1 MDKPQSCVL
10 VIFGAS
16 GDLTKRKL
24 VPALFSLFEQNLLPE
39 KFAILGVGRTSFDD
53 ESFRKYICENLKT
66 FTKLEKIDEL
76 TEKQFIQNFYFCS
89 IDTNSIPEYLK
100 IKQKLT
106 AIVSDYDIDRNFL
119 FYLSSPPSLYERIVA
134 GLGTCDLQKEET
146 YQHNWKRLVVE
157 KPFGQDLD
165 SAKTLNKNLLKVFRE
180 KQVYR
185 IDHYLGKETVQ
196 NILALRFSNGIFEP
210 LWNRNYINYVEIT
223 AAEQLG
229 VENRGGYYDQ
239 IGALRDMVQNHL
251 LQLLGTIAIEP
262 PGSFDPQSVRNEMVK
277 IFRSLQEITPSKVSQ
292 FSIRGQ
298 YMEGHLNGNSLKGYR
313 QEDGVNSN
321 SRTETFAAVKVYVDS
336 WRWSGVP
343 FIIRT
348 GKRMPTR
355 VTEVAINFK
364 PAPHFLFA
372 KDNPNYQ
379 APNRLILRIQP
390 DEGMLLNFGMKSPG
404 SGFQIKNVGMDF
416 HYSDL
421 SNDRLPDSYERLL
434 LDALL
439 GDATLFY
446 RGDAAEECWS
456 FVQPILD
463 SWNNGETPLYG
474 YPAATWGPIESAR
487 LLKGYESDWRYPCK
501 NITSH
506 DKFCEL

>member
-24 VPALFSLFEQNLLPE
+24 VPALFSLFEQKLLPE
-39 KFAILGVGRTSFDD
+39 KFAILGVGRKSFDD
-53 ESFRKYICENLKT
+53 ESFRKYICENLKI

-76 TEKQFIQNFYFCS
+76 VEKQFIQNFYFCS
-89 IDTNSIPEYLK
+89 IDTNSIPEYSK

-106 AIVSDYDIDRNFL
+106 SIVSDYDIDRNFL

-134 GLGTCDLQKEET
+134 GLGTCDLQREET

-180 KQVYR
+180 KQIYR

-210 LWNRNYINYVEIT
+210 LWNRNYIDYIEIT

-229 VENRGGYYDQ
+229 VENRGGYYEH

-262 PGSFDPQSVRNEMVK
+262 PGSFEPQSVRNEMVK
-277 IFRSLQEITPSKVSQ
+277 IFRSLQEISPSEVSQ

-298 YMEGHLNGNSLKGYR
+298 YIKGDLNGNALKGYR
-313 QEDGVNSN
+313 QEDGVDPD
-321 SRTETFAAVKVYVDS
+321 SRTETFAAVKVFVDS
-336 WRWSGVP
+336 WRWGGVP

-372 KDNPNYQ
+372 KDNPSYQ
-379 APNRLILRIQP
+379 APNRLIMRIQP

-421 SNDRLPDSYERLL
+421 SNDRLPDAYERLL

-446 RGDAAEECWS
+446 RGDAAEACWS
-456 FVQPILD
+456 FVQPIID
-463 SWNNGETPLYG
+463 SWDNGETPLYG
-474 YPAATWGPIESAR
+474 YPAATWGPIQSTE
-487 LLKGYESDWRYPCK
+487 LLKGHESDWRYPCK
-501 NITSH
+501 NITGH

>member
-1 MDKPQSCVL
+1 MDKPQSCIL

-24 VPALFSLFEQNLLPE
+24 VPALFSLFQQNLLPE
-39 KFAILGVGRTSFDD
+39 KFAVLGVGRKTYNDD
-53 ESFRKYICENLKT
+53 NFRDYISENLKV
-66 FTKLEKIDEL
+66 FCQLKEIDNSTKENFIKNFHFCKIDTDL
-76 TEKQFIQNFYFCS
+76 
-89 IDTNSIPEYLK
+89 IPEYSK
-100 IKQKLT
+100 VKEKLT
-106 AIVSDYDIDRNFL
+106 NLVSDYNVDRNFL
-119 FYLSSPPSLYERIVA
+119 FYLASPPSLYEKIVA
-134 GLGTCDLQKEET
+134 GLGACDLQKEET
-146 YQHNWKRLVVE
+146 QQHNWKRLIVE
-157 KPFGQDLD
+157 KPFGEDFN
-165 SAKTLNKNLLKVFRE
+165 SARSLNKNLLKVFRE
-180 KQVYR
+180 KQIYR

-239 IGALRDMVQNHL
+239 IGALRDMIQNHL
-251 LQLLGTIAIEP
+251 LQLLGTVAIEP
-262 PGSFDPQSVRNEMVK
+262 PGSFDAQSVRNEMAKV
-277 IFRSLQEITPSKVSQ
+277 FRSLKEIPPSEVSK

-298 YMEGHLNGNSLKGYR
+298 YISGKINNDSLTGYR
-313 QEDGVNSN
+313 QEEGVHSD
-321 SRTETFAAVKVYVDS
+321 SRTETFAAVKVFVDS

-348 GKRMPTR
+348 GKRLPTR

-364 PAPHFLFA
+364 PAPHFLFS

-379 APNRLILRIQP
+379 TPNRLIMRIQP
-390 DEGMLLNFGMKSPG
+390 DEGMLLNFGMKTPG

-421 SNDRLPDSYERLL
+421 SDAPLPDAYERLL
-434 LDALL
+434 LDALW

-446 RGDAAEECWS
+446 RGDAAEACWS
-456 FVQPILD
+456 FVQPILNA
-463 SWNNGETPLYG
+463 WNKNETPLYG
-474 YPAATWGPIESAR
+474 YPAGTWGPLQSTQ
-487 LLKGYESDWRYPCK
+487 LLEGFDSDWRFPCK
-501 NITSH
+501 NLKNH
-506 DKFCEL
+506 DEFCEL

>member
-1 MDKPQSCVL
+1 MDKPQPCVL

-24 VPALFSLFEQNLLPE
+24 VPALFNLYEQKLLPE
-39 KFAILGVGRTSFDD
+39 KFVILGVGRKSFDD
-53 ESFRKYICENLKT
+53 ESFRKYIGENLKI
-66 FTKLEKIDEL
+66 FAKLEKVDE
-76 TEKQFIQNFYFCS
+76 TVEKEFIQNFYFCS
-89 IDTNSIPEYLK
+89 IDTNAIPEYSK

-106 AIVSDYDIDRNFL
+106 RIVSDYNIDRNFL

-146 YQHNWKRLVVE
+146 FQHNWKRLVVE
-157 KPFGQDLD
+157 KPFGQDLE
-165 SAKTLNKNLLKVFRE
+165 SAKTLNKNILKVFRE

-229 VENRGGYYDQ
+229 VENRGGYYDD

-262 PGSFDPQSVRNEMVK
+262 PGSFEPQAVRNEMVK
-277 IFRSLQEITPSKVSQ
+277 IFRSLQEISPEKIAE

-298 YMEGHLNGNSLKGYR
+298 YTEGLLNGKQLRGYR
-313 QEDGVNSN
+313 QEEGVDSN
-321 SRTETFAAVKVYVDS
+321 SRTETFAAVKIFVDN
-336 WRWSGVP
+336 WRWDGVP

-355 VTEVAINFK
+355 VTEVAVNFK
-364 PAPHFLFA
+364 PAPHFLFS
-372 KDNPNYQ
+372 KDNPDYQ
-379 APNRLILRIQP
+379 TPNRLIMRIQP

-416 HYSDL
+416 HYSNL
-421 SNDRLPDSYERLL
+421 SDDRLPDSYERLL

-446 RGDAAEECWS
+446 RGDAAEACWT

-463 SWNNGETPLYG
+463 AWNSEEIPLYG
-474 YPAATWGPIESAR
+474 YPAATWGPAESAS
-487 LLKGYESDWRYPCK
+487 LLTGYDSDWRYPCK
-501 NITSH
+501 NISSD